1 MAASGYP
8 SATRSGASR
17 YGAPGGRNDGGPARA
32 QYLEP
37 DATVSPQ
44 ILADGQHPYAMDE
57 LEQAITDID
66 IVGFTLLKNVLSG
79 EECEELLAIHREVAD
94 AYGTPSGTAEDGES
108 WHVANLPTLH
118 PAFWRICDH
127 PRVVPIIDHFLG
139 NDCILGSLSSRIVR
153 PGDPAQRLHGDIP
166 EHMLNMQEPVMM
178 NTVWMLSDTGAFN
191 GGTRIVPGSH
201 RSMMATVPAGYTPQ
215 FVHTPA
221 ASAGSV
227 LICKPSHSDGSL
239 AAASC

>member
-1 MAASGYP
+1 MT

-17 YGAPGGRNDGGPARA
+17 YGAPGGRSDGGPARA

-118 PAFWRICDH
+118 PSSMVLGAVAY
-127 PRVVPIIDHFLG
+127 PRLLAKVAALVASLPNANTFHRPVTTAVVTPMAAEL
-139 NDCILGSLSSRIVR
+139 NDGEV
-153 PGDPAQRLHGDIP
+153 
-166 EHMLNMQEPVMM
+166 
-178 NTVWMLSDTGAFN
+178 
-191 GGTRIVPGSH
+191 
-201 RSMMATVPAGYTPQ
+201 
-215 FVHTPA
+215 
-221 ASAGSV
+221 
-227 LICKPSHSDGSL
+227 
-239 AAASC
+239 